1 LLFCSFP
8 SSTHREESIA
18 GLRTEIRHPQSEN
31 PQTCPIPHP
40 YPIPAGDGICLLGV
54 PLDCK
59 SYQNTLTE
67 SLRRSIRR
75 NRSMP
80 RARIFPNRIVG
91 SDAPASFGLLRAL
104 KSFLLISIIYASR
117 GVVCRPQNR
126 NPTPTVGEPPS
137 IHPSHHTC
145 QISILRPF
153 WTPLRCVDRKKEQKG
168 IAKP

>member
-1 LLFCSFP
+1 MPVSEP
-8 SSTHREESIA
+8 KSDTRRGGTHVHA
-18 GLRTEIRHPQSEN
+18 M
-31 PQTCPIPHP
+31 TCPIHH
-40 YPIPAGDGICLLGV
+40 IPSPRGDGICLLGV
-54 PLDCK
+54 RLDFK

-91 SDAPASFGLLRAL
+91 SEKIRRSGQLWSPTRLEIFFAHFHHRRIERRRLPASEP
-104 KSFLLISIIYASR
+104 KSDTHS
-117 GVVCRPQNR
+117 
-126 NPTPTVGEPPS
+126 GEPPS